1 MTSSF
6 GINNMNGI
14 SDNDR
19 ISLGI
24 NNMNGSTNRDDISFS
39 YTNLNGVSDRDN
51 AIYRINDM
59 NGISF
64 TAGSSSPTALLTR
77 IIGAVNR
84 TEIFCRHSHLL
95 ADAK

>member
-1 MTSSF
+1 MTSNF

-64 TAGSSSPTALLTR
+64 PSGSSSPTALLTR
-77 IIGAVNR
+77 IADTVNR
-84 TEIFCRHSHLL
+84 TEAFRHRPQIL
-95 ADAK
+95 ANAK